1 MVGDR
6 SERLQPSMIAG
17 FPLLRV
23 SQLDAYT
30 AEQLLQ
36 LQHKTFVAGLDYQ
49 YSGYPIFAGFEAGY
63 DRANSRSFQP
73 PTSDTIQRIDS
84 EAYNLLFYFETLI
97 TEDFSTSLTYR
108 YSDYEF
114 PTSEYE
120 NRIDWK
126 AAYFTRRGLVL
137 NLHGIYRNRRP
148 DDGAPGLSSREIW
161 SMEPSIDWYLMD
173 NKVRLTL
180 VGHLEEQITEGH
192 VEDNNTFR
200 WIRGGVTLYF

>member
-1 MVGDR
+1 
-6 SERLQPSMIAG
+6 MIAG

-36 LQHKTFVAGLDYQ
+36 LQHKTFAVGLDYQ

-126 AAYFTRRGLVL
+126 AAYFTRKGLVL

-148 DDGAPGLSSREIW
+148 DDGTPGLSSREIW